1 MNFFE
6 ITNFCLKSN
15 RKKAD
20 MILIKDNFEGTFILA
35 CVKSLFIEILIL
47 LFCPSTKKSFILAI
61 GGILV
66 LL

>member
-35 CVKSLFIEILIL
+35 RVKSLFIGILIL
-47 LFCPSTKKSFILAI
+47 LFCPSTKKASFWYL
-61 GGILV
+61 GV
-66 LL
+66 F

>member
-20 MILIKDNFEGTFILA
+20 MILIKYNFEGNFILA
-35 CVKSLFIEILIL
+35 CVKSLFIGILIL
-47 LFCPSTKKSFILAI
+47 LFCPSTKKASF
-61 GGILV
+61 
-66 LL
+66 